1 MGENE
6 LAFCKDC
13 KEHKQHVTEIKNIK
27 DAAGKLESS
36 LKEDMNEIVQQH
48 KEDVKMMDEKLK
60 GDRAY
65 FNGLLDKFQL
75 EIQKVVSENQQL
87 REAIIEIKNTIT
99 GANEKSALLFA
110 QVTRELNDMS
120 RRLDE
125 IFENKK
131 ATTQHLIYPI
141 ITGVV
146 VAVIMGILGFMAG
159 KAF

>member
-1 MGENE
+1 MGEND

-27 DAAGKLESS
+27 DAASKLESDV
-36 LKEDMNEIVQQH
+36 KQDMNDIVQQH
-48 KEDVKMMDEKLK
+48 KEDVRMMEEKLK
-60 GDRAY
+60 GYRAH
-65 FNGLLDKFQL
+65 FNGLLDKFQR

-110 QVTRELNDMS
+110 QVTRELSEMS
-120 RRLDE
+120 KRLDE

-131 ATTQHLIYPI
+131 ATTQHLVYPI

-159 KAF
+159 KSF